1 MTSPT
6 EDPKVP
12 ETGWQVIE
20 HPLWTSEEPGARTR
34 LFDLIEA
41 ERGHEVAVAAWMQ
54 AWSLEDAIA
63 DSHRALLEG
72 LADGPEESGPA
83 HGGRFS

>member
-41 ERGHEVAVAAWMQ
+41 EAGPRGRSRGLDAGLVARGR
-54 AWSLEDAIA
+54 D
-63 DSHRALLEG
+63 RG
-72 LADGPEESGPA
+72 LPPGAP
-83 HGGRFS
+83 